1 MKFLRTTNIHEV
13 GTLCTFPLTVAVQH
27 MWVHWKPT
35 LRQLAKCLTCLTVTQ
50 IRGMDDVKG
59 TLWSY
64 LPAKTSQLTFDIL
77 NNKLFV
83 SLRKT
88 ALFTSLLVFF
98 PCFFSW
104 CITTTSQLIELQECV
119 LLPGALVHMCE
130 IQQNGDPLIQTP
142 VGRATRGPKLHR
154 YLLRFYS
161 WSSDLPFQRPQRHK

>member
-1 MKFLRTTNIHEV
+1 MMEEKKYLTRTETVKFLRTTNIHEV

-130 IQQNGDPLIQTP
+130 IQTK
-142 VGRATRGPKLHR
+142 RGPTHPNTSR
-154 YLLRFYS
+154 
-161 WSSDLPFQRPQRHK
+161 